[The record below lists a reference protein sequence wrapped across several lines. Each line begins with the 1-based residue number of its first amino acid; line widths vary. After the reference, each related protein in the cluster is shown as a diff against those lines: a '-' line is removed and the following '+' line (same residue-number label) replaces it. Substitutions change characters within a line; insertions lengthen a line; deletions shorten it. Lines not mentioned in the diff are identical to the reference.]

1 MILSMSYFKI
11 YFSFKV
17 SSEAF
22 KDVFDKEKSKY
33 LNENEKE
40 IKKERI
46 WKEKCLN
53 EDKRISSGGA
63 KRLITSNN
71 NRKHSKSFNLDRK
84 DSTELFFSSVH
95 KQSINNIDTTNE
107 CFDSEAQD

>member
-1 MILSMSYFKI
+1 MSYFKI
-11 YFSFKV
+11 YFSFTV

-53 EDKRISSGGA
+53 EDKCLSSGGGS
-63 KRLITSNN
+63 KRLNTSSN

-84 DSTELFFSSVH
+84 DSTELFFSSVQ

>member
-1 MILSMSYFKI
+1 MSQFKI
-11 YFSFKV
+11 YFSFTV

-53 EDKRISSGGA
+53 EDKRLSSGGGGA

-84 DSTELFFSSVH
+84 DSTELFFSSVP
-95 KQSINNIDTTNE
+95 KQSFNNIDTTNE